1 MRVAGRF
8 LVPFRPP
15 ESGADAG
22 AAPGPT
28 GYRWCMTQPRP
39 DSEADV
45 SALLAAA
52 GITVTDEGKAR
63 ARRRLAEARQ
73 RWTLERWA
81 RLREQLGLP
90 PRTA

>member
-1 MRVAGRF
+1 
-8 LVPFRPP
+8 
-15 ESGADAG
+15 
-22 AAPGPT
+22 
-28 GYRWCMTQPRP
+28 MTQPRP